1 MANRDRA
8 SGFTLLELIIAISL
22 VGLIMM
28 LSYGGMRIALRSWT
42 QAEAVIGSEDELRL
56 VHGFLRRQL
65 AQAQAVPGK
74 TDSNPDGTFKGTAQR
89 VDFVAPMPGGR
100 AGVSGYYRFT
110 LEFVPADTGLSLQVV
125 YGPDL
130 PNTDSGAATGLEHT
144 RILVKDIESGEFS
157 YFGTTNAFDT
167 GSWHSLWQQDASP
180 PQLVRIRLNTKN
192 RSIDWPE
199 LVIPIM
205 TRGAG

>member
-1 MANRDRA
+1 MANRDRPR
-8 SGFTLLELIIAISL
+8 GFTLLELIIAISL

-28 LSYGGMRIALRSWT
+28 LSYSGMRVALRSWT

-65 AQAQAVPGK
+65 AQAQAVGNSA
-74 TDSNPDGTFKGTAQR
+74 SNPDGAFKGTARR
-89 VDFVAPMPGGR
+89 VDFVAPMPSGR
-100 AGVSGYYRFT
+100 VGVSGYYRFT
-110 LEFVPADTGLSLQVV
+110 LEFVQADTGLNLQVAYAPDLSTTSLDSV
-125 YGPDL
+125 TGPD
-130 PNTDSGAATGLEHT
+130 HT

-167 GSWHSLWQQDASP
+167 GSWHTLWQQDASL
-180 PQLVRIRLNTKN
+180 PQLVRVRLNTRN
-192 RSIDWPE
+192 QSIDWPD
-199 LVIPIM
+199 LVIPIV